1 MGSRSNTVIL
11 GSALAQQRNE
21 WLVRRDII
29 KCLFL
34 VGHYLITSHAA
45 GNYFCASC
53 DSSFAVVPFQPCLS
67 HQCRIQSHYSGSSP
81 ETQSSFWPHRS
92 TSELCLPAQGAGQI
106 QTLHCCSWNKGPCAD
121 KCNKNECC
129 VMGRWA
135 SDDISATFWKS
146 LCSSSFKIILFKY
159 KWSLC
164 ITLFFSRFFLDISL
178 CITVFF
184 LRLWKNLCMTSYIF
198 TADKTTSQSRSYFFW
213 ELYLP
218 CP

>member
-11 GSALAQQRNE
+11 GSAFAQQRNE

-67 HQCRIQSHYSGSSP
+67 HQCRMQSHYSGSSP

-92 TSELCLPAQGAGQI
+92 TSELCLPAQGLGRFRHCTAAAEI
-106 QTLHCCSWNKGPCAD
+106 KDLVQTNVTKMNVVWWGGEHQTTSQPPSESPYAPVLLKLFYLNTSGPY
-121 KCNKNECC
+121 
-129 VMGRWA
+129 V
-135 SDDISATFWKS
+135 SHY
-146 LCSSSFKIILFKY
+146 SFLD
-159 KWSLC
+159 
-164 ITLFFSRFFLDISL
+164 FFLDISL

-184 LRLWKNLCMTSYIF
+184 LRLGKNLCMTSYIF

-218 CP
+218 SP